1 MIRVALVDDHEIVR
15 RGVADLLEASPG
27 IEVVAEAGTMA
38 QGLARIAATR
48 PDVALLDVRLPDGNG
63 IDLCRELRSRIDGIR
78 CIILTAYDDDDA
90 LVAAVVAGAS
100 SYLLKDVR
108 GPSLV
113 DAVTAVA
120 AGRSLL
126 HPAASRTV
134 SERVRSE
141 SREDPRFGSLNIRE
155 RQILA
160 LITDGLTN
168 RQIGERLGLKEKTV
182 KNYVSNMLRKL
193 GLERRTQ
200 AAVLGSE
207 HRDEF

>member
-15 RGVADLLEASPG
+15 RGVADLLEATAG
-27 IEVVAEAGTMA
+27 IEVVAEAGTVA
-38 QGLARIAATR
+38 QGLARITATR
-48 PDVALLDVRLPDGNG
+48 PDVAVLDMRLPDGNG
-63 IDLCRELRSRIDGIR
+63 IDLCRELRSRMDGIR
-78 CIILTAYDDDDA
+78 CVILTAYDDDDA
-90 LVAAVVAGAS
+90 VVAAVIAGAS
-100 SYLLKDVR
+100 GYLLKDVR

-113 DAVTAVA
+113 EAITAVA

-126 HPAASRTV
+126 HPAAAKKV

-141 SREDPRFGSLNIRE
+141 SRDDPRFGSLNIRE
-155 RQILA
+155 RQILG

-182 KNYVSNMLRKL
+182 KNYASNMLRKL

-200 AAVLGSE
+200 AAVLGSA
-207 HRDEF
+207 HRDEL

>member
-1 MIRVALVDDHEIVR
+1 MIKVALVDDHEIVR
-15 RGVADLLEASPG
+15 RGVADLLEATPG
-27 IEVVAEAGTMA
+27 VEVVAEAGTVA
-38 QGLARIAATR
+38 QGLARIIATK
-48 PDVALLDVRLPDGNG
+48 PDVALLDMRLPDGNG
-63 IDLCRELRSRIDGIR
+63 IDLCRELRSTLEGIR
-78 CIILTAYDDDDA
+78 CVILTAYDDDDA
-90 LVAAVVAGAS
+90 VVAAVVAGAS
-100 SYLLKDVR
+100 GYLLKDVR

-126 HPAASRTV
+126 HPGATRRV
-134 SERVRSE
+134 SERVRSD
-141 SREDPRFGSLNIRE
+141 SRDDPRFGALNIRE
-155 RQILA
+155 RQILG

-182 KNYVSNMLRKL
+182 KNYASNMLRKL

-207 HRDEF
+207 HRHEL

>member
-1 MIRVALVDDHEIVR
+1 MIRVALVDDHEMVR
-15 RGVADLLEASPG
+15 RGVAGLLEADPG
-27 IEVVAEAGTMA
+27 IEVVAEAGTVA
-38 QGLARIAATR
+38 QGLGRITATR

-63 IDLCRELRSRIDGIR
+63 IDLCRELRSRLDGIR

-100 SYLLKDVR
+100 GYLLKDVR

-113 DAVTAVA
+113 DAITAVA

-126 HPAASRTV
+126 HPGASRKV

-141 SREDPRFGSLNIRE
+141 SRDDPRFGSLNLRE
-155 RQILA
+155 RQILG
-160 LITDGLTN
+160 LITDGLNN

-182 KNYVSNMLRKL
+182 KNYASNMLRKL

-200 AAVLGSE
+200 AAVLGLQ
-207 HRDEF
+207 HRHEF